1 MISDIVKG
9 ERGISIANTNALH
22 GRYLEKSTREAIM
35 RRWLR
40 KEEDGEDA
48 GQEMISVVEGK
59 KDKRPE

>member
-1 MISDIVKG
+1 MEG
-9 ERGISIANTNALH
+9 
-22 GRYLEKSTREAIM
+22 IM

-48 GQEMISVVEGK
+48 GQEMISVVEEK

>member
-1 MISDIVKG
+1 MRRV
-9 ERGISIANTNALH
+9 RGVSIANTSALH

-48 GQEMISVVEGK
+48 GQDMISVVEGK